1 MLNYIWA
8 FMIIIGVVYGLLT
21 GNIEQ
26 VGNGAIESAEESV
39 KLCITMLGIMSMWM
53 GFMEVAQK
61 SGLIAKAEKMLE
73 PAIKWMFP
81 ELPVNHKARTHITT
95 NIIANMFGFSAKPLF
110 EVNNEEESNPGR
122 S

>member
-73 PAIKWMFP
+73 ENSVPFK
-81 ELPVNHKARTHITT
+81 ELIDLVVKEI
-95 NIIANMFGFSAKPLF
+95 
-110 EVNNEEESNPGR
+110 VDV
-122 S
+122 